1 MPVEIWGDGGSIRDY
16 ICVSDVI
23 NAAERVLHYDGP
35 YNVFNIGS
43 GKGESINDIVQI
55 INQLTS
61 SELMIKRYS
70 GRKVDVPANILDV
83 SRARNELGWTPTIPL
98 TEGIR
103 EMLSYWNPIE
113 KNFEGR

>member
-1 MPVEIWGDGGSIRDY
+1 M
-16 ICVSDVI
+16 
-23 NAAERVLHYDGP
+23 
-35 YNVFNIGS
+35 
-43 GKGESINDIVQI
+43 
-55 INQLTS
+55 
-61 SELMIKRYS
+61 
-70 GRKVDVPANILDV
+70 DVPANILDV